1 MNALIWAAGGFSAI
15 ALATHLLSLLLGL
28 PRGRAQAAVLGFRDC
43 PPVTIVRPVCGLD
56 NYAEETLASTFAL
69 DDPRC
74 EIIFC
79 AANPRDPVLPLLRE
93 LIERHPRVNARLLVG
108 NDAISENPKLN
119 NLVKGWRDARNPW
132 IALIDGNVMLPRD
145 FVSRLYAA
153 WRSETGLVS
162 SPPLGAAP
170 ESAAAELECA
180 FLNSYQARWQYTA
193 DAIGLGFAQGKLLF
207 WRRELLDRAGG
218 IARLADLP
226 AEDAASTEIVRN
238 AGLKVRLLAQ
248 PLPQPLGIRTWRE
261 VWQRQ
266 VRWARLRRA
275 TFPLYFAPEILSGA
289 ALPTL
294 GAALFA
300 HAQDITVVGAVGLF
314 LFAWFGAEG
323 AFVKAA
329 GWHSRSF
336 SPLCWIARDALLPV
350 LWVQAWTGDEFVW
363 RGHEMTAGSAQEEL
377 LPRGAG
383 GDSRD

>member
-1 MNALIWAAGGFSAI
+1 MNALIWAAGGFSAV
-15 ALATHLLSLLLGL
+15 ALAAHLTSLLLAL
-28 PRGRAQAAVLGFRDC
+28 PRGRTSPTGPRPEDC
-43 PPVTIVRPVCGLD
+43 PAITIVRPVCGLD
-56 NYAEETLASTFAL
+56 NYAEETLGSSFAL
-69 DDPRC
+69 DDIRC

-79 AANPRDPVLPLLRE
+79 AANPRDPVIPLVRE
-93 LIERHPRVNARLLVG
+93 LIARHPQVNARLLVG
-108 NDAISENPKLN
+108 NDAVSDNPKLN
-119 NLVKGWRDARNPW
+119 NIAKGWRAAKHPW
-132 IALIDGNVMLPRD
+132 IALIDSNVMLPRD
-145 FVSRLYAA
+145 FTARVFRE
-153 WRSETGLVS
+153 WRAETGLIS

-170 ESAAAELECA
+170 ESPAAELECA

-193 DAIGLGFAQGKLLF
+193 NAIGLGFAQGKLLF
-207 WRRELLDRAGG
+207 WQRELLDRAGG

-248 PLPQPLGIRTWRE
+248 PLPQPLGIRAWRE

-294 GAALFA
+294 GAAVFA
-300 HAQDITVVGAVGLF
+300 HAQDITVIGSVGLF
-314 LFAWFGAEG
+314 LFAWFGAEA

-329 GWHSRSF
+329 GWHFRSL
-336 SPLCWIARDALLPV
+336 SPLTWIARDALLPV

-363 RGHEMTAGSAQEEL
+363 RGHEMTAGSAQDEL

>member
-15 ALATHLLSLLLGL
+15 ALAAHLLSLLLGL
-28 PRGRAQAAVLGFRDC
+28 PRSRAQAAALGVKDC
-43 PPVTIVRPVCGLD
+43 PAITIVRPVCGLD
-56 NYAEETLASTFAL
+56 NYAEETLGSTFSL

-79 AANPRDPVLPLLRE
+79 AANPRDPVLPLVRD
-93 LIERHPRVNARLLVG
+93 LIERHPRANARLLIG
-108 NDAISENPKLN
+108 NDAVSENPKLN
-119 NLVKGWRDARNPW
+119 NLVKGWRTARYPW
-132 IALIDGNVMLPRD
+132 IALIDSNVMLPRD
-145 FVSRLYAA
+145 FVSRLFSA

-207 WRRELLDRAGG
+207 WQRNLLDRAGG
-218 IARLADLP
+218 IARLAQLP
-226 AEDAASTEIVRN
+226 AEDAAATKIVRQ
-238 AGLKVRLLAQ
+238 AGLDVRLLAQ
-248 PLPQPLGIRTWRE
+248 PLPQPLGIRSWRE
-261 VWQRQ
+261 VWHRQ

-294 GAALFA
+294 SAALFA
-300 HAQDITVVGAVGLF
+300 HAQEISVPGVTSLF
-314 LFAWFGAEG
+314 LLTWFGAE
-323 AFVKAA
+323 ATFVKTA
-329 GWHSRSF
+329 GWHFRSF
-336 SPLCWIARDALLPV
+336 SPLAWIARDALLPA
-350 LWVQAWTGDEFVW
+350 LWVQAWTSDAFVW
-363 RGHEMTAGSAQEEL
+363 RGHEMTAAASHDDL